1 MTHQQYAMSRVR
13 DALRSSKGNTSE
25 ASRIIISLLKE
36 DQTLL
41 AGLVAPHMK
50 GIIAHAIS
58 HVSAKKAN
66 DAEEKKPMKA
76 PPVETGVQLAEALI
90 DSLSGSAPVQSFGQL
105 QEHVGKPGKASQKH
119 IDTMHMLAGKGK
131 TDK

>member
-13 DALRSSKGNTSE
+13 DALRSSKGNTAE
-25 ASRIIISLLKE
+25 ASRMIISWLKE

-41 AGLVAPHMK
+41 AGLVTPHMK

-58 HVSAKKAN
+58 HVSAKAAH
-66 DAEEKKPMKA
+66 DTEEKKPMKA

-90 DSLSGSAPVQSFGQL
+90 DSLSGTGPVQNFGQL
-105 QEHVGKPGKASQKH
+105 QDHVVKPGKASQKH

>member
-13 DALRSSKGNTSE
+13 DALRSSKGSSTE
-25 ASRIIISLLKE
+25 ATRTIINWLKE

-58 HVSAKKAN
+58 HVSAKKIA
-66 DAEEKKPMKA
+66 DAEEKKPMKV
-76 PPVETGVQLAEALI
+76 PPVETGIELAEALI
-90 DSLSGSAPVQSFGQL
+90 DSLSGTGPVQAFGQL
-105 QEHVGKPGKASQKH
+105 HEHVGKPGKASQKH
-119 IDTMHMLAGKGK
+119 IDTMHMLAGKSK
-131 TDK
+131 KDK